1 MLCGRVP
8 NQEVIWLRGYCTLN
22 QSMICPLCDCPDW
35 ESVSKNKDGVSL
47 RVQCSNCRFIYQTRF
62 RAESV
67 DYRLADAYSHG
78 RTLQKLFTAYG
89 MEMESGELVLST
101 DPKLLLE
108 WFAS

>member
-1 MLCGRVP
+1 
-8 NQEVIWLRGYCTLN
+8 
-22 QSMICPLCDCPDW
+22 MICPLCDCPDW
-35 ESVSKNKDGVSL
+35 DSVEKNKDGANLSV
-47 RVQCSNCRFIYQTRF
+47 RCRNCEYVYGTRF
-62 RAESV
+62 RSESV

-78 RTLQKLFTAYG
+78 HILQHLFTAYG